1 MMKREGT
8 VWAIMQA
15 SISTYDRQNRR
26 VDEVVKNPTW
36 DQCRAF
42 IDRLD
47 GSQRTATSIEGPNGY
62 VITIGVGP
70 DRFYVSTIG
79 EDMGPYDL
87 LGPDPSEEP
96 ATVILG
102 GVETNLPRRLLTTR
116 AQALQAGEYFYHH
129 GKPDPELNWQLC

>member
-1 MMKREGT
+1 M
-8 VWAIMQA
+8 WAVMQA

-26 VDEVVKNPTW
+26 VDESVKDPTW

-42 IDRLD
+42 VERLD
-47 GSQRTATSIEGPNGY
+47 GKRRTEMSIEGPNRY

-79 EDMGPYDL
+79 EDMGPDDL

-96 ATVILG
+96 TIVILG
-102 GVETNLPRRLLTTR
+102 GVETSLPRRFLATLQ
-116 AQALQAGEYFYHH
+116 QALQAGEYFFHH
-129 GKPDPELNWQLC
+129 GKPDPTLNWQLC